1 MTQIKLGSTAIALN
15 FGVPRRSGA
24 LKNSFKLTNNG
35 NQVEIS
41 TDIYY
46 MPFTNEPWIS
56 PRWKGAKNPNEKWF
70 EEGQITLTLECA
82 SWTPALWPTISP
94 DLRSSKDLFNKSS
107 FLLRGEGPTSVVSFR
122 RCDLFEGERSSF
134 SLPGHHVY
142 EVN

>member
-1 MTQIKLGSTAIALN
+1 MEEMMTQIKLGSTAIALN

-35 NQVEIS
+35 NTVEIS

-70 EEGQITLTLECA
+70 QETAEFMAQMIARHTGGKYVRTE
-82 SWTPALWPTISP
+82 
-94 DLRSSKDLFNKSS
+94 
-107 FLLRGEGPTSVVSFR
+107 
-122 RCDLFEGERSSF
+122 
-134 SLPGHHVY
+134 
-142 EVN
+142 